1 MPTPMKLFLTGGEGQ
16 LGTELIRL
24 AALDGVEIAAP
35 TMAAMDLTDP
45 VKVQAIFSSFRP
57 TAVINAAAYTAVDR
71 AETEPELA
79 FAVNAAAPA
88 HLARLCTR
96 AGIPLLHVS
105 TDYVFDGRKR
115 TPYLEEDPVCP
126 LGVYGRS
133 KADGEAA
140 VRSEV
145 KEHLIIRTAW
155 LYSPH
160 GVNFLKTIVR
170 LASER
175 DELRIVDDQLGCPTC
190 AADLA
195 EAILAIARRFDHASQ
210 IPWGTYHYCGR
221 GETSWFGFASYI
233 VAALAARRRIAPV
246 RVLPIPT
253 RDYPTPAARPA
264 YSVLDCNRIQA
275 AFDLSLRSWQSG
287 VEKTLDRMPG

>member
-1 MPTPMKLFLTGGEGQ
+1 MKIFLTGGEGQ

-24 AALDGVEIAAP
+24 AADAGVKIAAP

-45 VKVQAIFSSFRP
+45 AQVEALFSSFGP

-71 AETEPELA
+71 AESEPELA
-79 FAVNAAAPA
+79 FAVNTAAPA
-88 HLARLCTR
+88 HLARLCDR

-115 TPYLEEDPVCP
+115 APYREEDPVCP

-133 KADGEAA
+133 KAEGEAA
-140 VRSEV
+140 VRREL
-145 KEHLIIRTAW
+145 KEHLIVRTAW

-175 DELRIVDDQLGCPTC
+175 TELRIVDDQVGCPTC

-195 EAILAIARRFDHASQ
+195 EAMLAMAGRFDKAAEV
-210 IPWGTYHYCGR
+210 PWGTYHYCGG
-221 GETSWFGFASYI
+221 GETSWFGFASHI
-233 VAALAARRRIAPV
+233 VATLDARRRIPPV

-253 RDYPTPAARPA
+253 RNYPTPAARPA
-264 YSVLDCNRIQA
+264 YSVLDCSRIQA
-275 AFDLSLRSWQSG
+275 AFAISPRPWQAG

>member
-1 MPTPMKLFLTGGEGQ
+1 MKLFLIGGEGQ

-24 AALDGVEIAAP
+24 AADAGVKIAAP

-45 VKVQAIFSSFRP
+45 AQVEALFSSFGP

-71 AETEPELA
+71 AESEPELA
-79 FAVNAAAPA
+79 FAVNTAAPA
-88 HLARLCTR
+88 HLARLCAR

-115 TPYLEEDPVCP
+115 APYREEDPVCP

-133 KADGEAA
+133 KAEGEAA
-140 VRSEV
+140 VRREL
-145 KEHLIIRTAW
+145 KEHLIVRTAW

-175 DELRIVDDQLGCPTC
+175 TELRIVDDQIGCPTC

-195 EAILAIARRFDHASQ
+195 EAMLAMAGRFDKATEV
-210 IPWGTYHYCGR
+210 PWGTYHYCGG
-221 GETSWFGFASYI
+221 GETSWFDFAYHI
-233 VAALAARRRIAPV
+233 VATLAARRRIPPV

-253 RDYPTPAARPA
+253 RNYPTPAARPA
-264 YSVLDCNRIQA
+264 YSVLDCSRIQA
-275 AFDLSLRSWQSG
+275 AFDISPRPWQAG

>member
-1 MPTPMKLFLTGGEGQ
+1 MKLFLTGGEGQ

-24 AALDGVEIAAP
+24 AAVAGVEIAAP
-35 TMAAMDLTDP
+35 TMAAMDLTDSAT
-45 VKVQAIFSSFRP
+45 VEAMFAAFRP
-57 TAVINAAAYTAVDR
+57 TAVVSAAAYTAVDR
-71 AETEPELA
+71 AESEPELA

-88 HLARLCTR
+88 HLARLCAG

-115 TPYLEEDPVCP
+115 TPYREEDPVCP

-133 KADGEAA
+133 KAEGEAA
-140 VRSEV
+140 VRREL

-175 DELRIVDDQLGCPTC
+175 DELRIVDDQIGSPTC

-195 EAILAIARRFDHASQ
+195 EAILVIVRRFEHASQ

-221 GETSWFGFASYI
+221 GETSWFGFASHI
-233 VAALAARRRIAPV
+233 VAALAARRRIAAV

-264 YSVLDCNRIQA
+264 YSVLDCSRIRA
-275 AFDLSLRSWQSG
+275 AFDISPRAWQSG
-287 VEKTLDRMPG
+287 VEETLDRMLH

>member
-1 MPTPMKLFLTGGEGQ
+1 MKLFLTGGEGQ

-24 AALDGVEIAAP
+24 ASVAGVETAAP
-35 TMAAMDLTDP
+35 TMAEMDLTDP
-45 VKVQAIFSSFRP
+45 GNVEGLFSSFRP

-71 AETEPELA
+71 AETEPDLA

-88 HLARLCTR
+88 HLARLCAR

-133 KADGEAA
+133 KAEGEAA
-140 VRSEV
+140 VRHELR
-145 KEHLIIRTAW
+145 EHLIVRTAW

-160 GVNFLKTIVR
+160 GVNFLKTIV
-170 LASER
+170 
-175 DELRIVDDQLGCPTC
+175 DDQIGCPTC
-190 AADLA
+190 AMDLA
-195 EAILAIARRFDHASQ
+195 EAMLAMTARCERSGEV
-210 IPWGTYHYCGR
+210 PWGTYHYCGR
-221 GETSWFGFASYI
+221 GETSWFGLASHI
-233 VAALAARRRIAPV
+233 VAVLAARRRIPPV

-253 RDYPTPAARPA
+253 RDYPTPTARPA
-264 YSVLDCNRIQA
+264 FSVLDCRRIQA
-275 AFDLSLRSWQSG
+275 AFDISSRPWQTG

>member
-1 MPTPMKLFLTGGEGQ
+1 MKLFLTGGEGQ

-24 AALDGVEIAAP
+24 AAAAGVELAAP
-35 TMAAMDLTDP
+35 SMAAMDLTDP
-45 VKVQAIFSSFRP
+45 GRVEALFSSFRP
-57 TAVINAAAYTAVDR
+57 AAVINAAAYTAVDR
-71 AETEPELA
+71 AEAEPQLA
-79 FAVNAAAPA
+79 FAVNSAAPA
-88 HLARLCTR
+88 HLARLCAR

-140 VRSEV
+140 VRREV

-155 LYSPH
+155 LYSLH
-160 GVNFLKTIVR
+160 GVNFLKTVVR

-175 DELRIVDDQLGCPTC
+175 EELRIVDDQIGSPTC

-195 EAILAIARRFDHASQ
+195 EAILAIACRCDRPPP

-221 GETSWFGFASYI
+221 GETSWFGLAAHI
-233 VAALAARRRIAPV
+233 VAALAARRRIGPV
-246 RVLPIPT
+246 RVAPIPT

-264 YSVLDCNRIQA
+264 YSVLDCSRIQA
-275 AFDLSLRSWQSG
+275 VFGISTRPWQSG
-287 VEKTLDRMPG
+287 VEMTLDRLPG